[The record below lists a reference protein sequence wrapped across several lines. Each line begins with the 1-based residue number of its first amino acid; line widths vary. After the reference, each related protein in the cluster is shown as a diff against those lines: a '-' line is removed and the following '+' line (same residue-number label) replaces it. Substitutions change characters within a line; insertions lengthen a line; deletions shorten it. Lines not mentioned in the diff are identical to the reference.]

1 MKNILIAAIT
11 VTLLSGNSAL
21 AARFCLDFEPGF
33 AALINKPSLANPVLN
48 IGKTSCKLDGQK
60 PNID

>member
-21 AARFCLDFEPGF
+21 AARFYLDFEPGF
-33 AALINKPSLANPVLN
+33 ATLINKPSLTNPILN
-48 IGKTSCKLDGQK
+48 ISKFSGQLGGQK
-60 PNID
+60 TKND

>member
-11 VTLLSGNSAL
+11 VTLLSGNSSL

-33 AALINKPSLANPVLN
+33 ATLVNKPSLANPILN
-48 IGKTSCKLDGQK
+48 ISKPSCQLNGQK